1 MAWRRKASID
11 RDLGDR
17 AVGVR
22 ELSAR
27 AIDAALAEVLTRRA
41 AVELPERAREMHR
54 VHPTPLRER
63 VETRHASGLVVE
75 YLAHQTQP
83 ARRWMPNADLELSGG
98 RCDQLEGE
106 TFDREPCGSIP
117 DTKLPLNPASH
128 HDQGWSRRHARAAEH
143 RTRDSVVR
151 YPAGGGANQH
161 TLGTVAA
168 VAVLVRLGSWANEEA
183 LAPKLEPAPSHV
195 LGKASP
201 QHDRRARVLVRVA
214 GQVLVRS
221 VRRSRDRE
229 VAGVDALEC
238 RA

>member
-1 MAWRRKASID
+1 MARRRKASID

-41 AVELPERAREMHR
+41 AVELAERAREMYR
-54 VHPTPLRER
+54 VHANPFGER
-63 VETRHASGLVVE
+63 VETRHARGLIVKYV
-75 YLAHQTQP
+75 AHETQP
-83 ARRWMPNADLELSGG
+83 AWRRMPNAALELSGG

-106 TFDREPCGSIP
+106 PFDREPCGPVP
-117 DTKLPLNPASH
+117 DPKLPLNPVSH
-128 HDQGWSRRHARAAEH
+128 HDQGRSRRHAWATEH

-151 YPAGGGANQH
+151 DPGGGGADQH

-168 VAVLVRLGSWANEEA
+168 VAVLVRLGGWANEEA

-195 LGKASP
+195 LGKGSP
-201 QHDRRARVLVRVA
+201 QHDRRTRVLVRVA
-214 GQVLVRS
+214 GQVLVRG